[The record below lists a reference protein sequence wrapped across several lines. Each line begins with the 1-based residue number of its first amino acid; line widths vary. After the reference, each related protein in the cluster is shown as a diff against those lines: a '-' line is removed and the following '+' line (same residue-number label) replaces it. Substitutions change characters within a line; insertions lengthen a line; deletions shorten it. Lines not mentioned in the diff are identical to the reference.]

1 MNAAIGT
8 TYYQP
13 GTHTLDALEGVA
25 RPLDQGELCFA
36 LRLQWVNGRR
46 FDAFVA
52 DLHCSRVQ
60 RGAATIISFVSA
72 PLVCV
77 RRFDA
82 SAEGTDNPC
91 SRAAMILLQSSS
103 GQCRS
108 RRGHSIM
115 GIH

>member
-52 DLHCSRVQ
+52 DLHCSRVR
-60 RGAATIISFVSA
+60 RGAVPIVSYIRECPSRPSASVRVRVVASCSCGCACGRARVCACVCHASWHLA
-72 PLVCV
+72 P
-77 RRFDA
+77 
-82 SAEGTDNPC
+82 
-91 SRAAMILLQSSS
+91 
-103 GQCRS
+103 
-108 RRGHSIM
+108 
-115 GIH
+115 